1 MISFFVRVL
10 RVEKIYAALFLFAFA
25 SSSLGQG
32 GGLESGAIIV
42 LSSKGLVEVTDP
54 QGKIITKTLKPGT
67 VLTEGFTIRTGLT
80 GEMSALF
87 SNGMTATLER
97 QTSLKIS
104 TFLQAPFQ
112 GDNQT
117 IDQTADEL
125 SPSTLALSLDM
136 GSLIVESKKLNKD
149 SSFQIQTS
157 VGTAGIQGTEF
168 QLSQQKGG
176 TCKLDVSSSAVSFT
190 SANNPQPTLI
200 TEGQGMDA
208 SPDGTIQARPID
220 SVAKIN
226 IGNKNQAAAKIA
238 SNISFAVLKEAAGK
252 AKSIAPFSSGSNDSD
267 SPSQEKTK
275 GSNEKEKSKE
285 GNEGSPDQD
294 MRDGFL
300 KQSKLNLR
308 SASGTELISRST
320 NLEIRYYKDPKSG
333 EIFVQTLDRFGIILN
348 SSLATEEQMEKY
360 SEEIGDGLS
369 EEIGDGLSEE
379 IGDGLSEEIGDELA
393 VLIKYV
399 FDPDSEEIIIEFLDK
414 DENKLSSE
422 RISISDDQDI
432 NFLLDTLSPWVSE
445 KDKTIDAIALK
456 VFMQQLENGS
466 SYDKG
471 INDALHS
478 AIRLAR
484 PFLEPL
490 TLPSD
495 ASLLKTTNANDLK
508 NQFSQNPYA
517 YEFGLMLAEYG
528 AFGEKYAEGQVSPL
542 NIAENILKMLGGRSS
557 LQEADQLND
566 LFPKVIKVGEVS
578 DGGVTFEGE
587 ILGTRDIN
595 LGKEK
600 NANLD
605 LEISRIVGVG
615 GSTVTIPAGPSPEE
629 SFTLDPSKA
638 ADIDAM
644 NQVFSI
650 VAAKDIII
658 KDNIHFGNSKNYDQA
673 IVIGAADD
681 IHFRTKSSSSIAD
694 YFEAEFLDQVFLSES
709 TPAPLEHPDKI
720 TIKNDGSDFGIGSH
734 DKLELINLD
743 ISTKGNLAIG
753 SLDEL
758 KILSTRFDE
767 STELSDNNLENVL
780 QLNQLSAGTDKGDD
794 SRVFLY
800 AQNRIAANGLGFGNN
815 VREIS
820 MDAKTIDLKNVK
832 FPDKSNVVLR
842 SKVGKPTFGSANQKR
857 GHVNFIN
864 NVYHGVNQVNR
875 NFFSADEINSIKR
888 VSIDNL
894 PKGEPSKSVPAIRIR
909 SHSP

>member
-1 MISFFVRVL
+1 MISFLL
-10 RVEKIYAALFLFAFA
+10 RFLWIKKIYAAIFLLAFA
-25 SSSLGQG
+25 SSSLGQRG
-32 GGLESGAIIV
+32 GSESGAIIV
-42 LSSKGLVEVTDP
+42 LSSKGLVEVTDT
-54 QGKIITKTLKPGT
+54 QGKTITKTLKPGT
-67 VLTEGFTIRTGLT
+67 VLTEGFTIRTGFT

-104 TFLQAPFQ
+104 TFLQVPVQ

-117 IDQTADEL
+117 IDQTEDEL
-125 SPSTLALSLDM
+125 SPTTLALSLDM

-157 VGTAGIQGTEF
+157 VGTAVIRGTEF

-176 TCKLDVSSSAVSFT
+176 ACKLDVSSSAVSFT

-226 IGNKNQAAAKIA
+226 IGNKNQASAKIA
-238 SNISFAVLKEAAGK
+238 SKISFAVLKEAAGK
-252 AKSIAPFSSGSNDSD
+252 AKSIAPNSSGSNDSN
-267 SPSQEKTK
+267 SKSQKNVK
-275 GSNEKEKSKE
+275 PYSEKEKSE
-285 GNEGSPDQD
+285 EYNEGVSDKD
-294 MRDGFL
+294 IRGSFL
-300 KQSKLNLR
+300 EQSKLNLR

-320 NLEIRYYKDPKSG
+320 NLETKYYKDPKSG
-333 EIFVQTLDRFGIILN
+333 EILVQTLDRFGNILN
-348 SSLATEEQMEKY
+348 STVATEEQKEKY
-360 SEEIGDGLS
+360 SEEIGGGS
-369 EEIGDGLSEE
+369 PEEVGD
-379 IGDGLSEEIGDELA
+379 DLA
-393 VLIKYV
+393 VKINYV
-399 FDPDSEEIIIEFLDK
+399 FAPNSEEIIIEFLD
-414 DENKLSSE
+414 DDANKLSSE
-422 RISISDDQDI
+422 RIPISDEFQDI

-445 KDKTIDAIALK
+445 KDKTVDAIALK
-456 VFMQQLENGS
+456 VFMQQLEKGS

-471 INDALHS
+471 INEALHS

-490 TLPSD
+490 ILPSD

-528 AFGEKYAEGQVSPL
+528 AFGAKHTEGQVSPV

-566 LFPKVIKVGEVS
+566 LFKKVIKVGEVS
-578 DGGVTFEGE
+578 DSGVTFEGE

-595 LGKEK
+595 LGEEK
-600 NANLD
+600 NENLD

-615 GSTVTIPAGPSPEE
+615 GSTVTIPAGPSPDA

-650 VAAKDIII
+650 VAAKDVII
-658 KDNIHFGNSKNYDQA
+658 KDSIHFGNSKNYDQA

-681 IHFRTKSSSSIAD
+681 IHFRTKSSIAD

-720 TIKNDGSDFGIGSH
+720 TIKNDGSDFGIGSY
-734 DKLELINLD
+734 DKLELIDLD
-743 ISTKGNLAIG
+743 ISTEGNLALG

-767 STELSDNNLENVL
+767 SIELSNDNIENVL
-780 QLNQLSAGTDKGDD
+780 NLNNFSAGTEG
-794 SRVFLY
+794 SHENQVYLY
-800 AQNRIAANGLGFGNN
+800 AHNRIAVNGLGFGQN
-815 VREIS
+815 VREIY
-820 MDAKTIDLKNVK
+820 MDAITIDLKNVK
-832 FPDKSNVVLR
+832 FPNASQVHLK
-842 SKVGKPTFGSANQKR
+842 SKVGSPTFGTNAREIGK
-857 GHVNFIN
+857 VNFIE
-864 NVYHGVNQVNR
+864 NVYHGRDAVDQGFFSQDVTNR
-875 NFFSADEINSIKR
+875 NSNKQVGQI
-888 VSIDNL
+888 
-894 PKGEPSKSVPAIRIR
+894 PAIQI
-909 SHSP
+909 SAH

>member
-1 MISFFVRVL
+1 MISFFVRFR

-32 GGLESGAIIV
+32 GGLQSGAIIV
-42 LSSKGLVEVTDP
+42 LSSKGLVEVTDS

-104 TFLQAPFQ
+104 TFLQEPFQ
-112 GDNQT
+112 GDNQSV
-117 IDQTADEL
+117 DQTEDEL
-125 SPSTLALSLDM
+125 SRTTLALSLDM

-157 VGTAGIQGTEF
+157 VGKAVIRGTEF

-200 TEGQGMDA
+200 AEGQGMDA
-208 SPDGTIQARPID
+208 SPDGTIMTRPID

-226 IGNKNQAAAKIA
+226 IGKKNQAAAKIA
-238 SNISFAVLKEAAGK
+238 SKISYAVLREAASK
-252 AKSIAPFSSGSNDSD
+252 AKSIAPNSSGTDGSA
-267 SPSQEKTK
+267 PAGREKSR
-275 GSNEKEKSKE
+275 GSKEMEKSKE
-285 GNEGSPDQD
+285 VNDGSPERD
-294 MRDGFL
+294 MRDSFL

-308 SASGTELISRST
+308 SASGSELISRST
-320 NLEIRYYKDPKSG
+320 NLKIRFYKDPKSG
-333 EIFVQTLDRFGIILN
+333 EILVQTLDRFGNILN
-348 SSLATEEQMEKY
+348 SALATEEQMEKY

-369 EEIGDGLSEE
+369 EDS
-379 IGDGLSEEIGDELA
+379 GDELA
-393 VLIKYV
+393 VMIKYV
-399 FDPDSEEIIIEFLDK
+399 FDPDSGEIIIEFLDK

-422 RISISDDQDI
+422 RISISDNLDI
-432 NFLLDTLSPWVSE
+432 NFLLDKLSPWVSE

-471 INDALHS
+471 LNEALHS

-495 ASLLKTTNANDLK
+495 ASLLKITNANDLK
-508 NQFSQNPYA
+508 NQFTQNPYA

-557 LQEADQLND
+557 LQESDQLND
-566 LFPKVIKVGEVS
+566 LLQKVIKVGEVS
-578 DGGVTFEGE
+578 DSGVTFEGE

-615 GSTVTIPAGPSPEE
+615 GSSVTIPAGPSPEE

-650 VAAKDIII
+650 VAAKDVIIE
-658 KDNIHFGNSKNYDQA
+658 DSIHFRNSKNYDQA
-673 IVIGAADD
+673 VVIGAADD
-681 IHFRTKSSSSIAD
+681 IHFRAKSSIAD

-709 TPAPLEHPDKI
+709 TPTPLEHPDKI

-734 DKLELINLD
+734 DRLELINLD

-800 AQNRIAANGLGFGNN
+800 AQNRISANGLGFGNN

-832 FPDKSNVVLR
+832 FPDKSSVLLR
-842 SKVGKPTFGSANQKR
+842 SKAGKPTFGPANQKR

-888 VSIDNL
+888 VSIENL
-894 PKGEPSKSVPAIRIR
+894 PKGESSKSVPAIRIR